1 MSFLLGS
8 TVALRTVSQED
19 LHRLADWRN
28 DPEIRIRTREFRPL
42 TKVDQAEWFARI
54 VGLNRRDFMFVL
66 TALPSGSP
74 IGLVG
79 LCHWDPRDRTAEISF
94 YVGEKGERQR
104 GLATEGLRLLI
115 AYGFGEIGLD
125 RIDAEVYD
133 FNEPC
138 LKLLGKLGFVREGVK
153 RDAVWRNGRR
163 CDSVILG
170 LLRKDCQ

>member
-1 MSFLLGS
+1 MAFLFGS
-8 TVALRTVSQED
+8 AVTLRTVDQED
-19 LHRLADWRN
+19 LQRLADWRN

-42 TKVDQAEWFARI
+42 NKVDQAEWFARI
-54 VGLNRRDFMFVL
+54 SGLNRRDFMFVL
-66 TALPSGSP
+66 TAPPSGAP
-74 IGLVG
+74 VGLVG

-94 YVGEKGERQR
+94 YVGEKDERQR

-115 AYGFGEIGLD
+115 SYGFGEIGLD

-138 LKLLGKLGFVREGVK
+138 LRLLSKLGFVREGVRRK
-153 RDAVWRNGRR
+153 AVWREGRR

-170 LLRKDCQ
+170 LLSEDSQ